1 MSEPTLS
8 QALAEGFQ
16 RHNIKRI
23 FGVPGGG
30 SALPII
36 DAARELGIDF
46 VLTRSEMSA
55 SIMAAVTGEISGA
68 PGVVLACLGPGASS
82 LATGTAYASLEQAP
96 MLLLTDGPAVSL
108 HQRYDQNAFFAPITK
123 HQGRFTPE
131 GAVTD
136 IEDVLCL
143 ANDAPL
149 GPVQMNINAG
159 GSITAVSAGVAQ
171 VTRTAP
177 VTSSESAIDDARKLL
192 ANSRKPVLLVGLE
205 ARYGDAPQAALRL
218 AEAMNCPVLSTYK
231 GKGVV
236 PDKHAR
242 MAGMFTGAVSEFNA
256 IEDADL
262 IVTFGV
268 DPVEFIAS
276 PWHHTAPIL
285 EIRASDTPHLLVETA
300 ARIIGPLTAN
310 IDALCSV
317 GTQSEWT
324 AETIAALTTELRERV
339 EVQSNGHTAQSV
351 AEAIVAAAPGRI
363 RASVDAGAHMVS
375 AMSVLEAEHPFGV
388 LKSNGLSTMGYAL
401 PAAIASA
408 LNDPDMPAVAVTGD
422 GGLMMCM
429 AELSTAK
436 EHNCNVVAVVLN
448 DSALSLIDIKQQWQ
462 ELETAGVRF
471 PDTDFSAVAKG
482 MGVAAWR
489 VGPSD
494 DLLGAMKEAFAHDGP
509 TLVDVTTDASVYN
522 AQVAALRG

>member
-1 MSEPTLS
+1 MTEPTLA
-8 QALAEGFQ
+8 QALTKGFQ

-46 VLTRSEMSA
+46 ILTRSEMSA

-96 MLLLTDGPAVSL
+96 MLVLTDGPAASL
-108 HQRYDQNAFFAPITK
+108 HQRYDQNALFAPITK
-123 HQGRFTPE
+123 HQGRFSPE
-131 GAVTD
+131 GAVGD
-136 IEDVLCL
+136 VEDVLSL
-143 ANDAPL
+143 TNDAPL
-149 GPVQMNINAG
+149 GPVQMNINAAG
-159 GSITAVSAGVAQ
+159 AVTQVSDGNAQ
-171 VTRTAP
+171 VARVAP
-177 VTSSESAIDDARKLL
+177 VISPDSSIDDARKLL
-192 ANSRKPVLLVGLE
+192 ENSRKPVLLVGLE
-205 ARYGDAPQAALRL
+205 ARYADAPQAALRL

-236 PDKHAR
+236 PDSHAR
-242 MAGMFTGAVSEFNA
+242 MAGMFTGAVSEFKA
-256 IEDADL
+256 IADADL

-285 EIRASDTPHLLVETA
+285 EIRACDTPHLLVEPAT
-300 ARIIGPLTAN
+300 RIIGPLTASAN
-310 IDALCSV
+310 ALCTGNTPSV
-317 GTQSEWT
+317 WT
-324 AETIAALTTELRERV
+324 PEMIGALTTDLRERV
-339 EVQSNGHTAQSV
+339 EVKSNGHTAQSV
-351 AEAIVAAAPGRI
+351 AEAIVAAAPERI

-375 AMSVLEAEHPFGV
+375 AMSVLEADHPFGV

-408 LNDPDMPAVAVTGD
+408 LNDPDIPAVAVTGD
-422 GGLMMCM
+422 GGLLMCL

-436 EHNCNVVAVVLN
+436 EHNCNVVTVVLN
-448 DSALSLIDIKQQWQ
+448 DAALSLIDIKQQWQ
-462 ELETAGVRF
+462 DLDTAGVRF
-471 PDTDFSAVAKG
+471 PDTDFTAVAKG

-509 TLVDVTTDASVYN
+509 ALVDVTTDASVYN